1 LDLHA
6 GSAAFN
12 HAQARTT
19 PFSTAPSENNLT
31 SCDTISLDNIVGP
44 VHLAGIGGIGMSA
57 LARLLLQTGKKVS
70 GSDKQESPIT
80 DELKA
85 LGATIFIGHEAHNL
99 KDAGALVVSTAIIA
113 GNPELEEAK
122 RRGLPVWH
130 RSELLAYLAKDD
142 KLIAITGTHGKTTTS
157 AMVGQVMLNCAMD
170 PSIVVGGI
178 FHHIGANSRLGKGG
192 YFVAEAD
199 ESDGTHVRS
208 KPYLSVITNIEP
220 DHLENYPGG
229 LNQILDVMAKFY
241 ANTKTTSIICSDDA
255 GCRKLIDLV
264 KDQKGCKIVTYG
276 LRKNNLS
283 ATEHTAEHTAEHT
296 PEHIKNPQQK
306 QADYTYESLDGFG
319 LRVFH
324 YDQVL
329 GELAL
334 KVPGEHNKLNA
345 LAAIATAVE
354 LGGQFNQASSA
365 MTQFCGV
372 DRRFQ
377 IIGECQGILI
387 VDDYAHHPTEVVATL
402 KAAKDYIRLE
412 RGKGRVVC
420 LFQPHQPARLRD
432 LWDEFVLA
440 FEDADLALITDV
452 YIARGGKLEGIDS
465 ERFVEALKHHDKH
478 YIPGPVKALPE
489 QLLAYLKPGDL
500 LLTVGAGDVTN
511 VGGELL
517 DLLKARAIE
526 HGRGK

>member
-1 LDLHA
+1 MDLNA
-6 GSAAFN
+6 GTAAF
-12 HAQARTT
+12 HHTQAPT
-19 PFSTAPSENNLT
+19 PFSTTPSENNLT
-31 SCDTISLDNIVGP
+31 PNHTVSLDNIAGP

-99 KDAGALVVSTAIIA
+99 KDAGALVISTAIVS
-113 GNPELEEAK
+113 GNPELEEAR

-142 KLIAITGTHGKTTTS
+142 KLVAITGTHGKTTTS
-157 AMVGQVMLNCAMD
+157 AMVGQVMLNCLMD
-170 PSIVVGGI
+170 PTIVVGGI

-229 LNQILDVMAKFY
+229 IDEILSVMAKFY
-241 ANTKTTSIICSDDA
+241 GNTEKVCIICSDDA
-255 GCRKLIDLV
+255 GCRKLIGQV
-264 KDQKGCKIVTYG
+264 KNQKGAKIVTYG
-276 LRKNNLS
+276 RRLS
-283 ATEHTAEHTAEHT
+283 ASQLASSAV
-296 PEHIKNPQQK
+296 P
-306 QADYTYESLDGFG
+306 QADYTYESLSGFDLKIYKG
-319 LRVFH
+319 DEL
-324 YDQVL
+324 L
-329 GELAL
+329 GQLSL

-345 LAAIATAVE
+345 LAAVATAME
-354 LGGQFNQASSA
+354 LGGKYSQASGA
-365 MTQFCGV
+365 MSQFGGV

-377 IIGECQGILI
+377 IIGEEAGVLI

-402 KAAKDYIRLE
+402 KAAKDFIAVE
-412 RGKGRVVC
+412 RVHGRVVC

-440 FEDADLALITDV
+440 FEHADVVLIADV
-452 YIARGGKLEGIDS
+452 YIARGGKIEGIDS
-465 ERFVEALKHHDKH
+465 ARFVEALKHHDKH
-478 YIPGPVKALPE
+478 YLPGPAKSLPE
-489 QLLAYLKPGDL
+489 QLPAYLKDGDL

-517 DLLKARAIE
+517 HLLTARAGS

>member
-1 LDLHA
+1 LDPHA
-6 GSAAFN
+6 GTAAFN
-12 HAQARTT
+12 HAQAHTT
-19 PFSTAPSENNLT
+19 PFSPASFENNLN
-31 SCDTISLDNIVGP
+31 SHTISLDNIAGP

-57 LARLLLQTGKKVS
+57 LARLLLQTGRQVS

-99 KDAGALVVSTAIIA
+99 KDAGALVVSTAITA

-130 RSELLAYLAKDD
+130 RSQLLAYLAKDD
-142 KLIAITGTHGKTTTS
+142 KLVAITGTHGKTTTS
-157 AMVGQVMLNCAMD
+157 AMVGQVMLSCGMD

-199 ESDGTHVRS
+199 ESDGTHVS
-208 KPYLSVITNIEP
+208 SMPYLSVITNVEP

-229 LNQILDVMAKFY
+229 LSQILEVMAKFY
-241 ANTKTTSIICSDDA
+241 GNTKAISIICSDDA
-255 GCRKLIDLV
+255 GCLKLIDMV
-264 KDQKGCKIVTYG
+264 KDQKGSKIVTYG
-276 LRKNNLS
+276 LRKGADAIS
-283 ATEHTAEHTAEHT
+283 GKQAS
-296 PEHIKNPQQK
+296 
-306 QADYTYESLDGFG
+306 QADYTYEALDGFG
-319 LRVFH
+319 LKVYH
-324 YDQVL
+324 HDQVL
-329 GELAL
+329 GDLTL

-354 LGGQFNQASSA
+354 LGGQFSQASAA
-365 MTQFCGV
+365 MSQFCGV

-377 IIGECQGILI
+377 IIGESQGILI

-402 KAAKDYIRLE
+402 KAAKDFIRLE

-420 LFQPHQPARLRD
+420 CFQPHQPARLRD
-432 LWDEFVLA
+432 LWVEFTQA
-440 FEDADLALITDV
+440 FVDADLVLIGDI
-452 YIARGGKLEGIDS
+452 YIARGGTIEGIDS
-465 ERFVEALKHHDKH
+465 ARFVEALNHHDKH
-478 YIPGPVKALPE
+478 YLPGNAKSLPQ
-489 QLLAYLKPGDL
+489 QLLAYLKPDDL
-500 LLTVGAGDVTN
+500 LLTVGAGDITN

-517 DLLKARAIE
+517 DLLKARVNQY
-526 HGRGK
+526 GRGE

>member
-1 LDLHA
+1 LDPHA
-6 GSAAFN
+6 GAAASN
-12 HAQARTT
+12 HAQALTT
-19 PFSTAPSENNLT
+19 NFSPSPFEKNLT
-31 SCDTISLDNIVGP
+31 ASHTVNLDNIAGP

-99 KDAGALVVSTAIIA
+99 KDAGALVISTAITA

-122 RRGLPVWH
+122 RRELPIWH
-130 RSELLAYLAKDD
+130 RSQLLAYLAKDD
-142 KLIAITGTHGKTTTS
+142 KLVAVTGTHGKTTTS
-157 AMVGQVMLNCAMD
+157 AMVGQVMINCGMD
-170 PSIVVGGI
+170 PTIVVGGI

-199 ESDGTHVRS
+199 ESDGTHVS
-208 KPYLSVITNIEP
+208 STPYLSVITNIEP

-229 LNQILDVMAKFY
+229 LEQILEVMAKFY
-241 ANTKTTSIICSDDA
+241 ENTKATSIICGDDH

-264 KDQKGCKIVTYG
+264 KGKKASKIVTYG
-276 LRKNNLS
+276 ARSSNIDAS
-283 ATEHTAEHTAEHT
+283 TTASTD
-296 PEHIKNPQQK
+296 
-306 QADYTYESLDGFG
+306 DYSYESLDGFG
-319 LRVFH
+319 MRVYH
-324 YDQVL
+324 HDQVL
-329 GELAL
+329 GQLTL

-345 LAAIATAVE
+345 LAAIAVALE
-354 LGGQFNQASSA
+354 LGGNFSQASQA
-365 MTQFCGV
+365 MSQFYGV

-377 IIGECQGILI
+377 ILGESAQIMV

-402 KAAKDYIRLE
+402 KAAQDYIRLE
-412 RGKGRVVC
+412 RHKGRVVC

-432 LWDEFVLA
+432 LWEEFTQA
-440 FEDADLALITDV
+440 FTGADLVLIADI
-452 YIARGGKLEGIDS
+452 YIARGGKIEGIDS
-465 ERFVEALKHHDKH
+465 ARFVEALNHHDKH
-478 YIPGPVKALPE
+478 YLAGPTRGLPE
-489 QLLAYLKPGDL
+489 QLLAYLKQDDL

-517 DLLKARAIE
+517 SLLQSK
-526 HGRGK
+526 